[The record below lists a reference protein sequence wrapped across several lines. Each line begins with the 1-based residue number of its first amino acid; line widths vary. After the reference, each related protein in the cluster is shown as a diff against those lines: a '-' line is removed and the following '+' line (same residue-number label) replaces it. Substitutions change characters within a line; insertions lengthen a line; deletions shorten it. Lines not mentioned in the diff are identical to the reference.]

1 MTDTV
6 TNIPDLSAEF
16 IFQTSRSSGPG
27 GQNVNKVNSKVE
39 LRFSISNSQFLS
51 EEQKEILL
59 SRLSNRINLEGY
71 LVVVSQKDRSQI
83 ANKEDVINKTY
94 VMLAKALKPVKSRKS
109 TRPTRSSIEKRL
121 NEKRIKGEIKQSRQ
135 KIE

>member
-1 MTDTV
+1 MTDPLT
-6 TNIPDLSAEF
+6 TIPDISAEF

-39 LRFSISNSQFLS
+39 LRFHIANSQLLT

-59 SRLSNRINLEGY
+59 TKLSSKINLEGY
-71 LVVVSQKDRSQI
+71 LLVVSQKDRSQL
-83 ANKEDVINKTY
+83 ANKEDVIRKTY
-94 VMLAKALKPVKSRKS
+94 EMMSKALRPVKSRKS
-109 TRPTRSSIEKRL
+109 TKPTRTSIEKRL
-121 NEKRIKGEIKQSRQ
+121 NEKRIKAEIKQSRQ